1 MWILSNQSK
10 YVKDQSFLLC
20 TSYFFLVYFLTST
33 ATVITYMNIFSWMIF
48 ALINVILI
56 FSMDYDP
63 KNGSRLEGFIL
74 GITGA
79 LSGSVFAYIIVKG
92 VTKEFVSTF
101 FLVLLLESMLLGAL
115 FFFKS
120 FKRIRI

>member
-1 MWILSNQSK
+1 
-10 YVKDQSFLLC
+10 
-20 TSYFFLVYFLTST
+20 
-33 ATVITYMNIFSWMIF
+33 MIF